1 MAIANRIRR
10 LFHADVH
17 AVLDII
23 EEPEAIL
30 KQAIREMQ
38 EALDLKRRARLAREQ
53 RHLASLKASEAYSSE
68 QLAKAQEDVKLCLK
82 EDSEDLARKTVG
94 RKLSLEKHLV
104 VVRQRILAEEKVYA
118 QHKQEIDLQQSQVES
133 IVEKAKLFVPA
144 ATEDSAL
151 CVAESILSS
160 AEQGGARS
168 YPGGMRVSEEEIELE
183 WMRIRDSSDKGG
195 AS

>member
-38 EALDLKRRARLAREQ
+38 EALDLKRARLAREQ
-53 RHLASLKASEAYSSE
+53 RHLASLKASEAYSTE
-68 QLAKAQEDVKLCLK
+68 QLAKVQEDVKLCLK
-82 EDSEDLARKTVG
+82 EGSEELAHKTVG
-94 RKLSLEKHLV
+94 RKLSLDKYLF
-104 VVRQRILAEEKVYA
+104 VVRQRISAGDKVYA
-118 QHKQEIDLQQSQVES
+118 QHKQEIDLQQGQLES
-133 IVEKAKLFVPA
+133 IVEKTKLFVPA
-144 ATEDSAL
+144 ATEDSAF

-160 AEQGGARS
+160 PEQGGARS

-183 WMRIRDSSDKGG
+183 WMRIRGSSDKGG